1 MTYRSPR
8 NGSTDFPIFRKV
20 SPMSAEL
27 DLSKLDRRTVD
38 RLIRT
43 GQLDEKAW
51 EKHVKGLPDVADKS
65 APVEA
70 VLENDDFDDEDD
82 DDLSEA

>member
-1 MTYRSPR
+1 
-8 NGSTDFPIFRKV
+8 
-20 SPMSAEL
+20 MSAEL